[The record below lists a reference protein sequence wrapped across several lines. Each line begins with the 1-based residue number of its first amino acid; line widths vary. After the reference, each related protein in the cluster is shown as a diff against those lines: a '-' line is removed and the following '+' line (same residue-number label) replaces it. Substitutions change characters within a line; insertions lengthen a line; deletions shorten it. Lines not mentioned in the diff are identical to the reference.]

1 VSQENKSPSNAPR
14 IAFVVSHTHWDRE
27 WYLTYH
33 QFRAKLIHVV
43 GQALDLLER
52 QTEFRHFLL
61 DGQSIVLEDYLEIHP
76 EGAARVKRQV
86 EQGGLSVG
94 PWYVLADEFLVS
106 GESTLRNL
114 QLGHKIAAA
123 YGGVQ
128 KVGYMPDSFGH
139 IAQLPQ
145 ILTGVGIDSFIYT
158 RGNGD
163 EIESLG
169 HEYRWRA
176 PDGSEVLAV
185 NQCGGYCNAGGLG
198 HGEEWEVHTQRSI
211 DLQLARERIRALF
224 VEMGKLSRGDI
235 YLLSNGCDHC
245 PPQRGFDSILA
256 ELRREF
262 PTTLFK
268 HASLTEYISAV
279 RRAGCAALEYSG
291 ELVRGRHHF
300 ILSGVWSSRMYLKQW
315 NDRAQA
321 LLSDYVEPIAA
332 YTHFC
337 LGREY
342 PRGLIEHSWRL
353 LLQNHPHDSICG
365 CSTDAVHRQMVPR
378 FTGVVD
384 TGEQVLR
391 DVLVY
396 LTPTF
401 ARSQK
406 DDMHTSICVLNPL
419 PVSRSEVV
427 ERLLVL
433 KPVGVDTTRLCLFDE
448 WGGRVPLEIV
458 DISYM
463 DRFWGFDYRTEL
475 SGESQRRLLETNL
488 DHFGN
493 RIHKNDHASECRD
506 RLLLIRFIARDL
518 PPVGHRQYLLR
529 EDEAREADQRRGKG
543 GGTAAGRVMVSGDT
557 LENEYYRVN
566 VHNNGTFDVFDK
578 ATQKTFRGLNRLED
592 TEDIGDEYDYS
603 PCVHSETITSDESVG
618 ELRTVDEGFYGRI
631 ECEFN
636 LSLPKSIG
644 PDRSSRLADSAACG
658 VRARVGLGTG
668 SRVIEVELLFNNAAK
683 DHRLRVEF
691 PTGVMTDTVVS
702 DGHYYVNHRPIE
714 QPVGSDWRQPPAGTY
729 PQQDFTLVQD
739 GWGGL
744 AILNRGLPEI
754 QAKRSDSGEVTL
766 SLTLLRA
773 VGWLSRDD
781 FATRRCS
788 GAGPHLP
795 TPGAQCLRE
804 HRFEYAV
811 LPFVGDYL
819 AADVKGIVR
828 RYRTPVLSIQGVE
841 DQHVPGRSGLL
852 QQTTARTCISAI
864 KRHDERD
871 TLLVRLYN
879 LTSETVEETL
889 VFGRAIA
896 AAWLTDL
903 LEEREGELPVR
914 SQDELV
920 IALGAHAIKCV
931 EVEFA

>member
-1 VSQENKSPSNAPR
+1 
-14 IAFVVSHTHWDRE
+14 
-27 WYLTYH
+27 
-33 QFRAKLIHVV
+33 
-43 GQALDLLER
+43 
-52 QTEFRHFLL
+52 L
-61 DGQSIVLEDYLEIHP
+61 DGQSIILEDYLEIHP
-76 EGAARVKRQV
+76 EDAPRVRCQV
-86 EQGGLSVG
+86 VQGGLSVG
-94 PWYVLADEFLVS
+94 PWYVLPDEFLVS

-114 QLGHKIAAA
+114 QLGHKIAEA

-139 IAQLPQ
+139 IAQMPQ

-169 HEYRWRA
+169 YEYCWRA
-176 PDGSEVLAV
+176 PDGSEVLAI

-235 YLLSNGCDHC
+235 YLLSNGGDHF
-245 PPQRGFDSILA
+245 PPQREFDSILA

-262 PTTLFK
+262 PTTLFT
-268 HASLTEYISAV
+268 HASLTEYIGAV
-279 RRAGCAALEYSG
+279 RRAGYAEMEYSG
-291 ELVRGRHHF
+291 ELLRGRHHF

-315 NDRAQA
+315 NDRAQT
-321 LLSDYVEPIAA
+321 LLSSYVEPIAA
-332 YTHFC
+332 YMHFC

-365 CSTDAVHRQMVPR
+365 CSTDEVHRQMVPR
-378 FTGVVD
+378 FAGVVD

-391 DVLVY
+391 DALVY

-401 ARSQK
+401 ARSQQ
-406 DDMHTSICVLNPL
+406 DDIHTSICVLNPL
-419 PVSRSEVV
+419 PVCRTEVV

-433 KPVGVDTTRLCLFDE
+433 HPSGVDTTGLCLFDE
-448 WGGRVPLEIV
+448 RGGRVPLEIV
-458 DISYM
+458 DTSYM

-475 SGESQRRLLETNL
+475 SGESQRRLFQANE
-488 DHFGN
+488 DHFGS

-506 RLLLIRFIARDL
+506 RLVLIRFIARDL

-529 EDEAREADQRRGKG
+529 EDKDCETKQRRSKG
-543 GGTAAGRVMVSGDT
+543 VGAAADRVTVSGNS
-557 LENEYYRVN
+557 LENEHYRVS
-566 VHNNGTFDVFDK
+566 VHKNGTFDVLDK
-578 ATQKTFRGLNRLED
+578 ATRKTFLGLNRIED

-603 PCVHSETITSDESVG
+603 PCAYSETITSDECVG
-618 ELRTVDEGFYGRI
+618 ELRTIDEGFYGRI
-631 ECEFN
+631 ECEFDM
-636 LSLPKSIG
+636 SLPRSIG
-644 PDRSSRLADSAACG
+644 PNRSRRMADSVTCR
-658 VRARVGLGTG
+658 VRVGVGLGSG
-668 SRVIEVELLFNNAAK
+668 SRVIEVESLVNNAAK

-691 PTGVMTDTVVS
+691 PTGIMTDTVIS

-739 GWGGL
+739 GRSGL

-754 QAKRSDSGEVTL
+754 QAKRSGSGEVTL
-766 SLTLLRA
+766 SLTLFRA

-795 TPGAQCLRE
+795 TPDAQCLRE

-811 LPFVGDYL
+811 LPFAGDYL
-819 AADVKGIVR
+819 ASDVKGIAQ
-828 RYRTPVLSIQGVE
+828 RYRTPVLSVQGVE
-841 DQHVPGRSGLL
+841 DQHVPGRPGLL
-852 QQTTARTCISAI
+852 QQTTSRTCISAI
-864 KRHDERD
+864 KQHDERD
-871 TLLVRLYN
+871 TLLVRVYN

-889 VFGRAIA
+889 VFGRSIGG
-896 AAWLTDL
+896 AWLTDL
-903 LEEREGELPVR
+903 LEERGEELPAK
-914 SQDELV
+914 SEDELV
-920 IALGAHAIKCV
+920 IVLGAHAIECV